1 MKKGLCTMLLLW
13 CYATGMAAQDL
24 SQPRTPFEPVAASR
38 RYPKM
43 TVAPDGRIV
52 MTYIQQ
58 QGSRGLIYTSMSA
71 DDGTTWSTPHVAVD
85 VLFGTIGLQRQPY
98 AVMDDAGVL
107 HMVFEDQRLKG
118 QVDVFY
124 CRSTDEGRTWTS
136 PQSVSDDPD
145 GRSLQDFS
153 SIAVADGGLVLITF
167 LDTRS
172 ELDPVRHI
180 YITRSTDRGLTWSP
194 LSKVDQFDQTTPAGV
209 CECCIQNIAAASG
222 GRVAVAFR
230 SNVSNQRDI
239 YLAASTDGGVTFM
252 PPLRIASDT
261 WTIDA
266 CPATGP
272 TVLFDSSGSVHLAWM
287 DERDA
292 IKAPSIWHGRWTW
305 MTPSLPQNHLL
316 MTSSESLPNWPDV
329 ATSPDGSV
337 VRVAWQTSNGVFVAT
352 STDGGVN
359 FEQRAVDPR
368 PGRQD
373 FAHVVRTRSGRFVVS
388 WQGIRDGFY
397 DVYLTSDVPTSVDER
412 PADPLNAD
420 RTVEYYDLLGRRWPA
435 PPDGLYFER
444 SSHTL
449 RPLIK

>member
-1 MKKGLCTMLLLW
+1 MKKSLSTILLLM
-13 CYATGMAAQDL
+13 CCATALLAQDL
-24 SQPRTPFEPVAASR
+24 GEPRTPFEPVEASR

-43 TVAPDGRIV
+43 TMAPDGRIV
-52 MTYIQQ
+52 MTYVQQ
-58 QGSRGLIYTSMSA
+58 SGSRGLIYTSLSA
-71 DDGTTWSTPHVAVD
+71 DDGATWTTPQLAVD

-98 AVMDDAGVL
+98 AVMDDAGIM

-153 SIAVADGGLVLITF
+153 SIAVADSGVVLITF
-167 LDTRS
+167 LDKRS
-172 ELDPVRHI
+172 EFDPVRHI
-180 YITRSTDRGLTWSP
+180 YITRSTDRGLTWSA
-194 LSKVDQFDQTTPAGV
+194 LSQVDQFDQTTPAGV
-209 CECCIQNIAAASG
+209 CECCIQNIAAASD

-230 SNVSNQRDI
+230 SNVANQRDI

-272 TVLFDSSGSVHLAWM
+272 TVAFDSSGSVHFAWM

-292 IKAPSIWHGRWTW
+292 IKAPSIWHGRWAW
-305 MTPSLPQNHLL
+305 MTRSLPLNHLI

-329 ATSPDGSV
+329 ATSTDGSV
-337 VRVAWQTSNGVFVAT
+337 VRVAWQTSNGVLVAT
-352 STDGGVN
+352 STDGGTL
-359 FEQRAVDPR
+359 FAQQAVDPR

-397 DVYLTSDVPTSVDER
+397 DVFITSDVPTSVNDHPTEHA
-412 PADPLNAD
+412 PTDQP
-420 RTVEYYDLLGRRWPA
+420 VEYYDLLGRRWPT